1 MLRIL
6 LLFYFIIAATNGH
19 RDKLTNDADL
29 QSELLPQELNPF
41 FVPAAEESQMQSMPL
56 ALRLRRNSDVVTIP
70 ENTTMQQID
79 VPVKTEVLGIKEIT
93 EVKTYTRIIAGVV
106 LVFSAIVEIVSYI
119 IETYYSTSV

>member
-79 VPVKTEVLGIKEIT
+79 VPVKTEGIKEIT

>member
-70 ENTTMQQID
+70 ENTTMQQ
-79 VPVKTEVLGIKEIT
+79 GIKEIT